1 MGKKKNKN
9 RHNRY
14 NKPQHSF
21 LKDNSKY
28 KTLTSNS
35 YQIHNAA
42 YEVFGSLFYTSS
54 NLDSSS

>member
-9 RHNRY
+9 KY
-14 NKPQHSF
+14 NKYSRPQNSF

-35 YQIHNAA
+35 HQVHTVA
-42 YEVFGSLFYTSS
+42 YEVFGSLFYSSS